1 MERGRS
7 SAQVLAAFS
16 RSSLL
21 DHAEHDGADE
31 GHGEVRGDYA
41 QSPGEGHEVVPSM
54 RAAPRAWLMV
64 NRKSLLEKVSPAV
77 ARFCPGFGMRE
88 PVWLKNTEINVLK
101 SL

>member
-1 MERGRS
+1 MKS
-7 SAQVLAAFS
+7 
-16 RSSLL
+16 L

-54 RAAPRAWLMV
+54 HAAPRAWFMV
-64 NRKSLLEKVSPAV
+64 NRKSLFEKVSAAV
-77 ARFCPGFGMRE
+77 ARVCALPSLPR